1 MRLVRANFS
10 MWWCGSACVLPGFVE
25 AFYIILLV
33 IRFEPLGGICF
44 RQLCFCSLVWSLW
57 CSICY
62 HLWELCYFW
71 AKCYLSSMAL
81 EWAVC
86 IKSYLHTTLGG
97 KCSFALCCKKYCYI
111 WRTLHL
117 VQQKGWRVAC
127 YLDMLWASSW
137 TFLVFFNC
145 CNHYSGTNAWLVLV
159 WSFNIFSSAPLNM
172 IVYWCIYLFKLP
184 YYTYAEGRAWCS
196 GRAYRL

>member
-1 MRLVRANFS
+1 MRVFPCRDLHEA

-33 IRFEPLGGICF
+33 IRFEPSGGICF

-97 KCSFALCCKKYCYI
+97 KMQLCFV
-111 WRTLHL
+111 L
-117 VQQKGWRVAC
+117 QKILL
-127 YLDMLWASSW
+127 YLKDPAFGSTKRLKSSLLLRHAVGIFMNLFG
-137 TFLVFFNC
+137 FLQLLQSLFRYKC
-145 CNHYSGTNAWLVLV
+145 
-159 WSFNIFSSAPLNM
+159 M
-172 IVYWCIYLFKLP
+172 ISLSLIIQYFLICP
-184 YYTYAEGRAWCS
+184 S
-196 GRAYRL
+196 